1 MNEMLHPIVY
11 KNRVLHVLDQR
22 LLPEQTVYH
31 ERTNAREVYQSI
43 KDMEL
48 RGAPLIG
55 IAAAYGLA
63 IHAFSSLANS
73 PESFDK
79 DIRQAADLLAQSRPT
94 AVNLF
99 WSIKRIL
106 RCVRENKEA
115 SIHELKE
122 IIEQE
127 ALQIHHEDR
136 QICQSIGEHGL
147 SLLKPKMGLLTHCNA
162 GSLAV
167 GGIGTAT
174 APMYLGHQKGYQ
186 FRIYAD
192 ETRPY
197 LQGARLTAFEL
208 KRAGLDV
215 TLICDNMAALVMASG
230 KVNAVITGCDRVA
243 ANGDSANKIGTMNLA
258 ILANHFGIPF
268 YIAAPTPTIDPHT
281 PKGTDIPIEERP
293 AEELRMMHG
302 RSISPEDVSIYNPA
316 FDVTPHE
323 LISAMITEVGI
334 WYPPFDEKI
343 ASLAEKGISRDQK

>member
-1 MNEMLHPIVY
+1 MLHPIVY

-22 LLPEQTVYH
+22 LLPEQVVYH
-31 ERTNAREVYQSI
+31 ERSNVHEVYRSI

-63 IHAFSSLANS
+63 IHAHSSLAS
-73 PESFDK
+73 SLESFEEDM
-79 DIRQAADLLAQSRPT
+79 RQAADLLAQSRPT

-99 WSIKRIL
+99 WSMNRIL
-106 RCVRENKEA
+106 RCLRENRE
-115 SIHELKE
+115 SSLLELKE
-122 IIEQE
+122 TIEQE
-127 ALQIHHEDR
+127 ALRIHQEDR

-174 APMYLGHQKGYQ
+174 APMYLGHQKGYH
-186 FRIYAD
+186 FRIFAD

-208 KRAGLDV
+208 KKAGLDV

-230 KVNAVITGCDRVA
+230 QVNAVITGCDRVA

-258 ILANHFGIPF
+258 ILAKHFGIPF
-268 YIAAPTPTIDPHT
+268 YIAAPTPTIDPYT
-281 PKGTDIPIEERP
+281 AKGTDIPIEERP
-293 AEELRMMHG
+293 SEELRMIHG
-302 RSISPEDVSIYNPA
+302 RSISPQDVPIYNPA

-343 ASLAEKGISRDQK
+343 ASLAEKTIHRDQE